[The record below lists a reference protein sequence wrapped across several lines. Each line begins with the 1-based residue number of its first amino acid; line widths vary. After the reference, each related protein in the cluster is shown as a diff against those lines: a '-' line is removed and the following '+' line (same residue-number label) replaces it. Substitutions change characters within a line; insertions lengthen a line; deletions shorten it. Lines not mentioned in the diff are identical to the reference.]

1 MAEKNLIHVK
11 IVTPNGS
18 VNNANSGSHEFD
30 CDSIIMNAQEGERGG
45 GGSFGVHYGH
55 IDAIAALAKGKT
67 TAYLDG
73 KIVKTLLTGDG
84 FAKITRDSVTILTDG
99 YTVVEKQK

>member
-1 MAEKNLIHVK
+1 MADKKLIHVK

-18 VNNANSGSHEFD
+18 SGGEEFD
-30 CDSIIMNAQEGERGG
+30 CDSIIMTAQDGEKKGG
-45 GGSFGVHYGH
+45 GFFGVHYGH

-73 KIVKTLLTGDG
+73 KPVKMLQTGEG

-99 YTVVEKQK
+99 FTVM

>member
-1 MAEKNLIHVK
+1 MPDKNLIHVK
-11 IVTPNGS
+11 IVTPNGKHES
-18 VNNANSGSHEFD
+18 PEFD
-30 CDSIIMNAQEGERGG
+30 CDSIIMNAQEGSKNG

-73 KIVKTLLTGDG
+73 KVVKKLITGDG

-99 YTVVEKQK
+99 YTAAEK

>member
-1 MAEKNLIHVK
+1 MTEKKLIHVK
-11 IVTPNGS
+11 IVTPSGR
-18 VNNANSGSHEFD
+18 SGSHEFD
-30 CDSIIMNAQEGERGG
+30 CDSIIMNAQEGEKNG

-73 KIVKTLLTGDG
+73 KVVKSLITGEG
-84 FAKITRDSVTILTDG
+84 FAKITRDSVVILTDEFT
-99 YTVVEKQK
+99 YKKMND

>member
-1 MAEKNLIHVK
+1 MPEKKLIHVK
-11 IVTPNGS
+11 IVTPNGR
-18 VNNANSGSHEFD
+18 SGSPEFD
-30 CDSIIMNAQEGERGG
+30 CDSIIMNAQEGSRGG

-67 TAYLDG
+67 TACLEG
-73 KIVKTLLTGDG
+73 KVVKNLLTGEG

-99 YTVVEKQK
+99 FTVVEK